1 MPDAARFELTA
12 TQEWRRSWR
21 RRLAPV
27 AWVVLEEL
35 CEEADGDGEAHVSAR
50 SLAAVL
56 DLDKDT
62 VARALRVLTAA
73 GVVAVGGQVREGGRF
88 GRGSYRVVAG
98 RWPIGVPT
106 RTRARSHDG
115 RRLRSRR
122 PAGAGAGGGRR
133 ASADSSRSS
142 TTTSTPAHNKI
153 RPNPPSPTPASSD
166 APLPR
171 TSSLP
176 PSTTTT
182 DKCPPAAAPV
192 SLRR

>member
-98 RWPIGVPT
+98 PVADR
-106 RTRARSHDG
+106 RADTDTGAKPRRSAAQKSAPG
-115 RRLRSRR
+115 RSRSRGRAQDVGGQQSLFDDHLNSR
-122 PAGAGAGGGRR
+122 PQQ
-133 ASADSSRSS
+133 DPPE
-142 TTTSTPAHNKI
+142 PAQ
-153 RPNPPSPTPASSD
+153 PYTGV
-166 APLPR
+166 L
-171 TSSLP
+171 
-176 PSTTTT
+176 
-182 DKCPPAAAPV
+182 
-192 SLRR
+192 